1 MKKQEGFP
9 VIKLKDPPLSKRK
22 STLSTMGLL
31 CFCFVG
37 LGCSLK
43 APKYIIDIDRLTDTA
58 PETSDKRLK
67 EMVSVQLVH
76 EDKYGNH
83 DDVVEEW
90 LVGKVSFRRYELMEE
105 PPNEFGA
112 RTQIDIHFNHFERTY
127 KFFVMFNEF
136 VAHEQTLR
144 QLGFDSKDM
153 LKHPYLPDAWI
164 ACIEDR
170 GTYRVQWLS
179 SEGVISSV
187 FVKHLE

>member
-1 MKKQEGFP
+1 M
-9 VIKLKDPPLSKRK
+9 IKLKDPPLSKRK
-22 STLSTMGLL
+22 STLSMMGLL

-105 PPNEFGA
+105 PPQRVRGA
-112 RTQIDIHFNHFERTY
+112 HTDRYTFQP
-127 KFFVMFNEF
+127 
-136 VAHEQTLR
+136 LR
-144 QLGFDSKDM
+144 ANIQVLCDVQRICRPRANAATAGVRLEGYVKAP
-153 LKHPYLPDAWI
+153 LLAG
-164 ACIEDR
+164 CVDR
-170 GTYRVQWLS
+170 L
-179 SEGVISSV
+179 
-187 FVKHLE
+187 H

>member
-1 MKKQEGFP
+1 M
-9 VIKLKDPPLSKRK
+9 IKLKDPPLSKRK

-127 KFFVMFNEF
+127 KFLDVQRICRPRANAATAGVRLEGY
-136 VAHEQTLR
+136 VKAPL
-144 QLGFDSKDM
+144 LAG
-153 LKHPYLPDAWI
+153 
-164 ACIEDR
+164 CVDR
-170 GTYRVQWLS
+170 L
-179 SEGVISSV
+179 
-187 FVKHLE
+187 H